1 MKLIF
6 MGANEQEIPFII
18 RWGERHQIAIE
29 VVSENLSLENSHKTK
44 GYDGICFYP
53 NQEMATDP
61 RLYQALKE
69 NGIKVLS
76 VKSTG
81 VDGINFDFARQY
93 QLTVTNVPAYSPTSV
108 GHFAIMLILMTLRQV
123 PNYLSESNRKAHMG
137 RELSDV
143 TVGILGT
150 GRIGSLVADN
160 LLAMGANVIAC
171 GNQENINLKTKGM
184 SYVNFDTLLE
194 KSDVISIH
202 IPASTQNYHLLSTD
216 VFHKMKADVML
227 INTARGAIIDTQALI
242 PFLEAGKIGGLGIDA
257 LEDEAQY
264 FSGKWTENP
273 LAQRLLAFENVIITP
288 HIAYFTDLA
297 VREIV
302 ETALDNAVAIINNEE
317 NLNIVA

>member
-1 MKLIF
+1 
-6 MGANEQEIPFII
+6 
-18 RWGERHQIAIE
+18 
-29 VVSENLSLENSHKTK
+29 
-44 GYDGICFYP
+44 
-53 NQEMATDP
+53 
-61 RLYQALKE
+61 
-69 NGIKVLS
+69 
-76 VKSTG
+76 
-81 VDGINFDFARQY
+81 
-93 QLTVTNVPAYSPTSV
+93 
-108 GHFAIMLILMTLRQV
+108 
-123 PNYLSESNRKAHMG
+123 
-137 RELSDV
+137 
-143 TVGILGT
+143 
-150 GRIGSLVADN
+150 
-160 LLAMGANVIAC
+160 
-171 GNQENINLKTKGM
+171 M

-216 VFHKMKADVML
+216 VFHKMKADVIL

>member
-29 VVSENLSLENSHKTK
+29 VVSENLSLENSYRTK

-53 NQEMATDP
+53 SQEMATDP
-61 RLYQALKE
+61 RLYQVLSE

-108 GHFAIMLILMTLRQV
+108 GHFAIMLILMTLRHV
-123 PNYLSESNRKAHMG
+123 PSYLSESNRKAHLG

-171 GNQENINLKTKGM
+171 GNQENLSLKTRGL
-184 SYVNFDTLLE
+184 SYVNFDTLIE

-202 IPASTQNYHLLSTD
+202 IPASPQNYHLLSTD
-216 VFHKMKADVML
+216 VFRKMKADAIL
-227 INTARGAIIDTQALI
+227 INTARGAIIDTQALM

-273 LAQRLLAFENVIITP
+273 LAQQLLAFENVIITP